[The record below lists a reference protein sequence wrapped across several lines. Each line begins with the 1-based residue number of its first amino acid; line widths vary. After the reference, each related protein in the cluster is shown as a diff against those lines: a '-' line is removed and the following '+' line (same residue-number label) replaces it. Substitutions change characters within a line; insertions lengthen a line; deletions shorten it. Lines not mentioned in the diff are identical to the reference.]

1 MEGTMSILEKL
12 NFSEV
17 SRKTE
22 NTTPHMLMRRRLLN
36 ALDEQIQGANFEAA
50 GKHFY
55 RTVEKTVKNAETG
68 ESDRRTV
75 ERPLRKMW
83 WRSNDT
89 VMLELRFGNRVMKVG
104 AGNSIVVGT
113 VENLVPVLE
122 QLKQAILNGELDEP
136 MKAAT
141 DGRERARKTGKPV
154 GEVPTLAATVTKS
167 AAKVGK

>member
-1 MEGTMSILEKL
+1 MSILEKL

-17 SRKTE
+17 SRKSE

-68 ESDRRTV
+68 ESQRRTV

-104 AGNSIVVGT
+104 TGNSIVVGT

-122 QLKQAILNGELDEP
+122 QLKLAVVNGELDDA
-136 MKAAT
+136 MKAT
-141 DGRERARKTGKPV
+141 SDGRKRGRKSGKPEGIV
-154 GEVPTLAATVTKS
+154 VQPAATLAKPS
-167 AAKVGK
+167 AKVVK

>member
-1 MEGTMSILEKL
+1 MSIIETLR
-12 NFSEV
+12 FSEV
-17 SRKTE
+17 SRKSE
-22 NTTPHMLMRRRLLN
+22 NSTPHILMRRRLLS

-68 ESDRRTV
+68 VSERRTV

-104 AGNSIVVGT
+104 TGNSIVVGAI
-113 VENLVPVLE
+113 ENLVPVLE
-122 QLKQAILNGELDEP
+122 QLKLAVQNGELDDA
-136 MKAAT
+136 MKAT
-141 DGRERARKTGKPV
+141 SDARKRGRKSGKPKGIV
-154 GEVPTLAATVTKS
+154 VEPAVTVTKPS
-167 AAKVGK
+167 LKVGK

>member
-1 MEGTMSILEKL
+1 MSILEKF

-17 SRKTE
+17 SRKSE

-36 ALDEQIQGANFEAA
+36 ALDEQIQGANFEVA

-68 ESDRRTV
+68 ETERRTV

-89 VMLELRFGNRVMKVG
+89 VMLELRFANRVMKIG
-104 AGNSIVVGT
+104 PGNSIVVGSS
-113 VENLVPVLE
+113 ENLVSTLE
-122 QLKQAILNGELDEP
+122 NLKQAVMNGELDDA
-136 MKAAT
+136 MKAT
-141 DGRERARKTGKPV
+141 SDGRKRGHKTGKPV
-154 GEVPTLAATVTKS
+154 GETAATAVTVTKPAS
-167 AAKVGK
+167 KVGK

>member
-1 MEGTMSILEKL
+1 MSILEKL

-55 RTVEKTVKNAETG
+55 RTVEKTVKNAAG
-68 ESDRRTV
+68 ESERKTV
-75 ERPLRKMW
+75 DRPLRKMW
-83 WRSNDT
+83 WPSNDT

-104 AGNSIVVGT
+104 AGNSIVVGAF
-113 VENLVPVLE
+113 ENLVPILE
-122 QLKQAILNGELDEP
+122 NLKLAVKNGELDEA
-136 MKAAT
+136 MKAT
-141 DGRERARKTGKPV
+141 SDGRKRGRKTGKPV
-154 GEVPTLAATVTKS
+154 GDTGLPAATVTKS
-167 AAKVGK
+167 ASKVGK

>member
-1 MEGTMSILEKL
+1 MSILEKL

-17 SRKTE
+17 SRKSE

-36 ALDEQIQGANFEAA
+36 ALDEQIQGAICEAA

-68 ESDRRTV
+68 ESERRTV

-104 AGNSIVVGT
+104 TGNSIVVGT

-122 QLKQAILNGELDEP
+122 QLKLAVQNGELDAA
-136 MKAAT
+136 MKAT
-141 DGRERARKTGKPV
+141 SDARKRGRKSGKPV
-154 GEVPTLAATVTKS
+154 GDTGLPAATVTKS
-167 AAKVGK
+167 ASKVGK

>member
-1 MEGTMSILEKL
+1 MSILEKL

-17 SRKTE
+17 SRKSE
-22 NTTPHMLMRRRLLN
+22 NSTPHMLMRRRLLN

-68 ESDRRTV
+68 ESERRTV

-104 AGNSIVVGT
+104 TGNSIVVGT

-122 QLKQAILNGELDEP
+122 QLKLAVVNGELDAA
-136 MKAAT
+136 MKAT
-141 DGRERARKTGKPV
+141 SDARKRGRKSGKPEGIV
-154 GEVPTLAATVTKS
+154 VQPAATVTKPAS
-167 AAKVGK
+167 KVGK